1 MLGVALLVLS
11 LLLYFSKKGR
21 LMSYFLY
28 VGFLLDGYGILI
40 DPLLGGT
47 KNGDLALVYTVLISI
62 LMVLKDRYHLPF
74 NATTCWF
81 GIFLAFLMCS
91 AVFSY
96 FHYDIPL
103 FYIIQGGRLYL
114 LILSLPILINIS
126 TVNAKKLIRIFAIMT
141 IVIGIVDL
149 IQIIF
154 QIPILP
160 TYDLM
165 FDSST
170 GLYRFFNYPKFT
182 EFFLLICI
190 ICPRYYG
197 KYTKYVMVMLVVCL
211 LGTLGRSLMLI
222 TLISVVLTL
231 YFLGKTTKIVR
242 YILIISFFT
251 LPFLSIVI
259 DRFSGDSNTM
269 GDIQSVVSGNIEMVD
284 YTSEKEGT
292 FTYRISWVLERWIYL
307 VNRPFGEQFFGLG
320 LISDSSE
327 LSKKMYDFVVNI
339 IFYESNMVQ
348 QLRSPDIAYGTMLAY
363 LVFGGSVI
371 YLIFYWKM
379 MIAFFRKR
387 TENPYFLVITV
398 LMITGLAL
406 SLFGDSL
413 SNPSAFAL
421 HYILLGLLFKNIN
434 IQDESIIYNRNH

>member
-62 LMVLKDRYHLPF
+62 LMVLKGRYHLPF

-149 IQIIF
+149 KS
-154 QIPILP
+154 L
-160 TYDLM
+160 
-165 FDSST
+165 
-170 GLYRFFNYPKFT
+170 
-182 EFFLLICI
+182 FFLL
-190 ICPRYYG
+190 
-197 KYTKYVMVMLVVCL
+197 
-211 LGTLGRSLMLI
+211 
-222 TLISVVLTL
+222 
-231 YFLGKTTKIVR
+231 
-242 YILIISFFT
+242 
-251 LPFLSIVI
+251 
-259 DRFSGDSNTM
+259 
-269 GDIQSVVSGNIEMVD
+269 
-284 YTSEKEGT
+284 
-292 FTYRISWVLERWIYL
+292 
-307 VNRPFGEQFFGLG
+307 
-320 LISDSSE
+320 
-327 LSKKMYDFVVNI
+327 
-339 IFYESNMVQ
+339 
-348 QLRSPDIAYGTMLAY
+348 
-363 LVFGGSVI
+363 
-371 YLIFYWKM
+371 
-379 MIAFFRKR
+379 MI
-387 TENPYFLVITV
+387 
-398 LMITGLAL
+398 
-406 SLFGDSL
+406 
-413 SNPSAFAL
+413 
-421 HYILLGLLFKNIN
+421 
-434 IQDESIIYNRNH
+434 

>member
-1 MLGVALLVLS
+1 
-11 LLLYFSKKGR
+11 
-21 LMSYFLY
+21 
-28 VGFLLDGYGILI
+28 
-40 DPLLGGT
+40 
-47 KNGDLALVYTVLISI
+47 
-62 LMVLKDRYHLPF
+62 
-74 NATTCWF
+74 
-81 GIFLAFLMCS
+81 
-91 AVFSY
+91 
-96 FHYDIPL
+96 
-103 FYIIQGGRLYL
+103 
-114 LILSLPILINIS
+114 
-126 TVNAKKLIRIFAIMT
+126 MT

-284 YTSEKEGT
+284 YTSEKKEHSH
-292 FTYRISWVLERWIYL
+292 IV
-307 VNRPFGEQFFGLG
+307 
-320 LISDSSE
+320 
-327 LSKKMYDFVVNI
+327 
-339 IFYESNMVQ
+339 
-348 QLRSPDIAYGTMLAY
+348 
-363 LVFGGSVI
+363 
-371 YLIFYWKM
+371 
-379 MIAFFRKR
+379 
-387 TENPYFLVITV
+387 
-398 LMITGLAL
+398 
-406 SLFGDSL
+406 
-413 SNPSAFAL
+413 
-421 HYILLGLLFKNIN
+421 
-434 IQDESIIYNRNH
+434 

>member
-62 LMVLKDRYHLPF
+62 LMVLKGRYHLPF

-251 LPFLSIVI
+251 LPFLSTLIPQHYYKI
-259 DRFSGDSNTM
+259 
-269 GDIQSVVSGNIEMVD
+269 
-284 YTSEKEGT
+284 
-292 FTYRISWVLERWIYL
+292 
-307 VNRPFGEQFFGLG
+307 FF
-320 LISDSSE
+320 
-327 LSKKMYDFVVNI
+327 LS
-339 IFYESNMVQ
+339 
-348 QLRSPDIAYGTMLAY
+348 T
-363 LVFGGSVI
+363 
-371 YLIFYWKM
+371 
-379 MIAFFRKR
+379 
-387 TENPYFLVITV
+387 
-398 LMITGLAL
+398 
-406 SLFGDSL
+406 
-413 SNPSAFAL
+413 
-421 HYILLGLLFKNIN
+421 
-434 IQDESIIYNRNH
+434 